1 MLKTLIAVIEKA
13 SVNFSGGLNVLTGET
28 GAGKSIVVDSINA
41 IMGERTSRELVRYG
55 ADNAYVSAY
64 FDDICDSALNKLKEF
79 DIELEDDNS
88 LLITRKISA
97 NGKSLCKVNGKTVTV
112 SMLKEICSYLVNVH
126 GQHDSQALLN
136 PDLQYNYID
145 MLLEDKSVLSDYK
158 ETFKKLISVRRKL
171 KSFAKDEDNK
181 ESLLELLNFQI
192 EELEKADIKVG
203 EREELTQKRTLIQKS
218 EDIIKSLNLA
228 ISVINGDDENI
239 GIEQACADVSRTL
252 FKFDET
258 KDVYDV
264 FNDINDKL
272 ELAKDKAEALLL
284 SIDFSPEEIEMIDE
298 KLDLYYKFSN
308 KYGQT
313 EQEMLDYLEKA
324 KEKRNS
330 ILFADEE
337 LNRLNEEYENL
348 LNITVKLADK
358 LSVERKKTAKIFE
371 EKVKQEL
378 AFLDM
383 PKMQFYVDFN
393 KGNLSST
400 GYDKIEFLISAN
412 PGEPPKSLSKVASG
426 GELSRIML
434 AIKNIISYNDTI
446 GTLIFDEIDTG
457 VSGRASQKIGLKLK
471 SVSKNT
477 QVICVTHSAQIASNA
492 DEHFLIQKKF
502 NDNKTFTCV
511 TPLDFEGRKQ
521 ELARIMGG
529 LEITDTKCRG
539 IIKSEFM
546 QRLTMGVNIEQKIES
561 PTCAAVLL

>member
-1 MLKTLIAVIEKA
+1 MLKTLDIENIAVIEKA

-41 IMGERTSRELVRYG
+41 ITGERTSRELVRYG

-79 DIELEDDNS
+79 DIELEEDNS

-171 KSFAKDEDNK
+171 KSFSKDEDNK

-203 EREELTQKRTLIQKS
+203 EREELTQKRALIQKS

-313 EQEMLDYLEKA
+313 EQKMLDYLEKA

-358 LSVERKKTAKIFE
+358 LSAERKKTAKIFE

-492 DEHFLIQKKF
+492 DEHFLIQKEF

-529 LEITDTKCRG
+529 LEITDT
-539 IIKSEFM
+539 
-546 QRLTMGVNIEQKIES
+546 
-561 PTCAAVLL
+561 LLQSAEELLNQNLCSD

>member
-1 MLKTLIAVIEKA
+1 MLKTLDIENIAVIEKA
-13 SVNFSGGLNVLTGET
+13 SVDFSGGLNVLTGET

-79 DIELEDDNS
+79 DIELEEDNS

-126 GQHDSQALLN
+126 GQHDSQSLLN

-203 EREELTQKRTLIQKS
+203 EREELTQKRALIQKS

-358 LSVERKKTAKIFE
+358 LSVERKKTAKVFE
-371 EKVKQEL
+371 ENVKQEL

-529 LEITDTKCRG
+529 LEITDT
-539 IIKSEFM
+539 
-546 QRLTMGVNIEQKIES
+546 
-561 PTCAAVLL
+561 LLQSAEELLNQNLCSD

>member
-1 MLKTLIAVIEKA
+1 MLKTLDIENIAVIEKA
-13 SVNFSGGLNVLTGET
+13 SVDFSGGLNVLTGET

-79 DIELEDDNS
+79 DIELEEDNS

-203 EREELTQKRTLIQKS
+203 EREELTKKRALIQKS

-313 EQEMLDYLEKA
+313 EQEMLNYLEKA

-358 LSVERKKTAKIFE
+358 LSTERKKTAKIFE
-371 EKVKQEL
+371 ENVKQEL

-502 NDNKTFTCV
+502 NNNKTFTCV

-529 LEITDTKCRG
+529 LEITDT
-539 IIKSEFM
+539 
-546 QRLTMGVNIEQKIES
+546 
-561 PTCAAVLL
+561 LLQSAEELLNQNLCSN

>member
-1 MLKTLIAVIEKA
+1 MLKTLDIENIAVIEKA

-79 DIELEDDNS
+79 DIELEEDNS

-203 EREELTQKRTLIQKS
+203 EREELTKKRALIQKS

-239 GIEQACADVSRTL
+239 GIEQTCADVSRTL

-308 KYGQT
+308 KYGRT

-324 KEKRNS
+324 KERRNS

-358 LSVERKKTAKIFE
+358 LSVERKKTAKVFE

-529 LEITDTKCRG
+529 LEITDT
-539 IIKSEFM
+539 
-546 QRLTMGVNIEQKIES
+546 
-561 PTCAAVLL
+561 LLQSAEELLNQNLCSD

>member
-1 MLKTLIAVIEKA
+1 MLKTLDIENIAVIEKA
-13 SVNFSGGLNVLTGET
+13 SVDFSGGLNVLTGET

-79 DIELEDDNS
+79 DIELEEDNS

-203 EREELTQKRTLIQKS
+203 EREELTKKRALIQKS
-218 EDIIKSLNLA
+218 EDVIKSLNLA

-239 GIEQACADVSRTL
+239 GIEQACPDVSRTL

-330 ILFADEE
+330 IFFADEE

-358 LSVERKKTAKIFE
+358 LSAERKKTAKIFE
-371 EKVKQEL
+371 ENVKQEL

-412 PGEPPKSLSKVASG
+412 PGEPPKYLSKVASG

-529 LEITDTKCRG
+529 LEITDT
-539 IIKSEFM
+539 
-546 QRLTMGVNIEQKIES
+546 
-561 PTCAAVLL
+561 LLQSAEELLNQNLCSD

>member
-1 MLKTLIAVIEKA
+1 MLKTLDIENIAVIEKA
-13 SVNFSGGLNVLTGET
+13 SVDFSGGLNVLTGET

-79 DIELEDDNS
+79 DIELEEDNS
-88 LLITRKISA
+88 LLITRKISS

-158 ETFKKLISVRRKL
+158 EAFKKLISVRRKL
-171 KSFAKDEDNK
+171 KSFAKDEDDK

-203 EREELTQKRTLIQKS
+203 EREELTKKRALIQKS

-252 FKFDET
+252 FKFNET

-358 LSVERKKTAKIFE
+358 LSVERKKTAKVFE
-371 EKVKQEL
+371 ENVKQEL

-502 NDNKTFTCV
+502 DENKTFTSV

-529 LEITDTKCRG
+529 LEITDT
-539 IIKSEFM
+539 
-546 QRLTMGVNIEQKIES
+546 
-561 PTCAAVLL
+561 LLQSAEELLNQNLCSD

>member
-1 MLKTLIAVIEKA
+1 MLKTLDIENIAVIEKA
-13 SVNFSGGLNVLTGET
+13 SVDFSGGLNVLTGET

-79 DIELEDDNS
+79 DIELEEDNS

-203 EREELTQKRTLIQKS
+203 EREELTKKRALIQKS
-218 EDIIKSLNLA
+218 EDIIKSLNHA

-239 GIEQACADVSRTL
+239 GIEQACADISRTL

-358 LSVERKKTAKIFE
+358 LSVDRKKTAKIFE

-502 NDNKTFTCV
+502 NDNKTFTSV

-529 LEITDTKCRG
+529 LEITDT
-539 IIKSEFM
+539 
-546 QRLTMGVNIEQKIES
+546 
-561 PTCAAVLL
+561 LLQSAEELLNQNLCSD

>member
-1 MLKTLIAVIEKA
+1 MLKTLDIENIAVIEKA

-79 DIELEDDNS
+79 DIELEEDNS

-203 EREELTQKRTLIQKS
+203 EREELTQKIALIQKS

-324 KEKRNS
+324 KEVVTKQKAN
-330 ILFADEE
+330 LKQAA
-337 LNRLNEEYENL
+337 NEA
-348 LNITVKLADK
+348 T
-358 LSVERKKTAKIFE
+358 
-371 EKVKQEL
+371 
-378 AFLDM
+378 
-383 PKMQFYVDFN
+383 MQ
-393 KGNLSST
+393 
-400 GYDKIEFLISAN
+400 
-412 PGEPPKSLSKVASG
+412 
-426 GELSRIML
+426 
-434 AIKNIISYNDTI
+434 
-446 GTLIFDEIDTG
+446 
-457 VSGRASQKIGLKLK
+457 
-471 SVSKNT
+471 
-477 QVICVTHSAQIASNA
+477 
-492 DEHFLIQKKF
+492 
-502 NDNKTFTCV
+502 
-511 TPLDFEGRKQ
+511 
-521 ELARIMGG
+521 
-529 LEITDTKCRG
+529 
-539 IIKSEFM
+539 
-546 QRLTMGVNIEQKIES
+546 
-561 PTCAAVLL
+561 

>member
-1 MLKTLIAVIEKA
+1 MLLLMCHVPLVAQSPQLFTSSEGLSCSQIESLMQDSKGYIWISTSYGLSRFDGVQFDTFYHDDNDSLSLAGNKVVSVIEDNQGKIWVA
-13 SVNFSGGLNVLTGET
+13 TTTNLQWYDSGNF
-28 GAGKSIVVDSINA
+28 D
-41 IMGERTSRELVRYG
+41 
-55 ADNAYVSAY
+55 
-64 FDDICDSALNKLKEF
+64 F
-79 DIELEDDNS
+79 
-88 LLITRKISA
+88 RKIKFESFDA
-97 NGKSLCKVNGKTVTV
+97 VQASSL
-112 SMLKEICSYLVNVH
+112 S
-126 GQHDSQALLN
+126 
-136 PDLQYNYID
+136 
-145 MLLEDKSVLSDYK
+145 
-158 ETFKKLISVRRKL
+158 ISGIA
-171 KSFAKDEDNK
+171 FAKDEDNK

-203 EREELTQKRTLIQKS
+203 EREELTKKRALIQKS

-358 LSVERKKTAKIFE
+358 LSVERKKTAKVFE
-371 EKVKQEL
+371 ENVKQEL

-529 LEITDTKCRG
+529 LEITDT
-539 IIKSEFM
+539 
-546 QRLTMGVNIEQKIES
+546 
-561 PTCAAVLL
+561 LLQSAEELLNQNLCSD

>member
-1 MLKTLIAVIEKA
+1 MLKTLDIENIAVIEKA
-13 SVNFSGGLNVLTGET
+13 SVDFSGGLNVLTGET

-64 FDDICDSALNKLKEF
+64 FDDICDSALNKLKKF
-79 DIELEDDNS
+79 DIELEEDNS

-112 SMLKEICSYLVNVH
+112 SMLIEICSYLVNVH

-145 MLLEDKSVLSDYK
+145 MLLKDKSVLSDYK

-203 EREELTQKRTLIQKS
+203 EREELTKKRALIQKS

-358 LSVERKKTAKIFE
+358 LSVERKKTAKVFE
-371 EKVKQEL
+371 ENVKQEL

-529 LEITDTKCRG
+529 LEITDT
-539 IIKSEFM
+539 
-546 QRLTMGVNIEQKIES
+546 
-561 PTCAAVLL
+561 LLQSAEELLNQNLCSD

>member
-1 MLKTLIAVIEKA
+1 MLKTLDIENIAVIEKA

-203 EREELTQKRTLIQKS
+203 EREELTQKRALIQKS

-529 LEITDTKCRG
+529 LEITDT
-539 IIKSEFM
+539 
-546 QRLTMGVNIEQKIES
+546 
-561 PTCAAVLL
+561 LLQSAEELLNQNLCSD

>member
-1 MLKTLIAVIEKA
+1 MLKTLDIENIAVIEKA
-13 SVNFSGGLNVLTGET
+13 SVDFSGGLNVLTGET

-64 FDDICDSALNKLKEF
+64 FDDICDSALNKLKKF
-79 DIELEDDNS
+79 DIELEEDNS

-181 ESLLELLNFQI
+181 ESQLELLNFQI

-358 LSVERKKTAKIFE
+358 LSVERKKAAKIFE
-371 EKVKQEL
+371 ENVKQEL

-502 NDNKTFTCV
+502 NNNKTFTCV

-529 LEITDTKCRG
+529 LEITDT
-539 IIKSEFM
+539 
-546 QRLTMGVNIEQKIES
+546 
-561 PTCAAVLL
+561 LLQSAEELLNQNLCSD

>member
-1 MLKTLIAVIEKA
+1 MLKTLDIENIAVIEKA
-13 SVNFSGGLNVLTGET
+13 SVDFSGGLNVLTGET

-64 FDDICDSALNKLKEF
+64 FDDICDSALNKLKKF
-79 DIELEDDNS
+79 DIELEEDNS

-203 EREELTQKRTLIQKS
+203 EREELTKKRALIQKS

-239 GIEQACADVSRTL
+239 GIEQA
-252 FKFDET
+252 
-258 KDVYDV
+258 VYDV

-358 LSVERKKTAKIFE
+358 LSVERKKTAKVFE
-371 EKVKQEL
+371 ENVKQEL

-529 LEITDTKCRG
+529 LEITDT
-539 IIKSEFM
+539 
-546 QRLTMGVNIEQKIES
+546 
-561 PTCAAVLL
+561 LLQSAEELLNQNLCSD

>member
-1 MLKTLIAVIEKA
+1 MLKTLDIENIAVIEKA
-13 SVNFSGGLNVLTGET
+13 SVDFSGGLNVLTGET

-79 DIELEDDNS
+79 DIELEEDNS
-88 LLITRKISA
+88 LLITRKISSS
-97 NGKSLCKVNGKTVTV
+97 GKSLCKVNGKTVTV

-158 ETFKKLISVRRKL
+158 EAFKKLISVRRKL
-171 KSFAKDEDNK
+171 KSFAKDEDDK

-203 EREELTQKRTLIQKS
+203 EREELTKKRALIQKS

-358 LSVERKKTAKIFE
+358 LSVERKKTAKVFE
-371 EKVKQEL
+371 ENVKQEL

-502 NDNKTFTCV
+502 DENKTFTSV

-529 LEITDTKCRG
+529 LEITDT
-539 IIKSEFM
+539 
-546 QRLTMGVNIEQKIES
+546 
-561 PTCAAVLL
+561 LLQSAEELLNQNLCSD

>member
-1 MLKTLIAVIEKA
+1 MLKTLDIENIAVIEKA
-13 SVNFSGGLNVLTGET
+13 SVDFSGGLNVLTGET

-64 FDDICDSALNKLKEF
+64 FEDICDSALNKLKEF
-79 DIELEDDNS
+79 DIELEEDNS
-88 LLITRKISA
+88 LLITRKISS

-158 ETFKKLISVRRKL
+158 EAFKKLISVRRKL
-171 KSFAKDEDNK
+171 KSFAKDEDDK

-203 EREELTQKRTLIQKS
+203 EREELTKKRALIQKS

-358 LSVERKKTAKIFE
+358 LSVERKKTAKVFE
-371 EKVKQEL
+371 ENVKQEL

-502 NDNKTFTCV
+502 DENKTFTSV

-529 LEITDTKCRG
+529 LEITDT
-539 IIKSEFM
+539 
-546 QRLTMGVNIEQKIES
+546 
-561 PTCAAVLL
+561 LLQSAEELLNQNLCSD

>member
-1 MLKTLIAVIEKA
+1 MLKTLDIENIAVIEKA
-13 SVNFSGGLNVLTGET
+13 SVDFSGGLNVLTGET

-64 FDDICDSALNKLKEF
+64 FDDICDSALNKLKKF
-79 DIELEDDNS
+79 DIELEEDNS
-88 LLITRKISA
+88 LLITRKISS

-203 EREELTQKRTLIQKS
+203 EREELTKKRALIQKS
-218 EDIIKSLNLA
+218 EDIIKNLNLA

-358 LSVERKKTAKIFE
+358 LSVERKKTAKVFE
-371 EKVKQEL
+371 ENVKQEL

-529 LEITDTKCRG
+529 LEITDT
-539 IIKSEFM
+539 
-546 QRLTMGVNIEQKIES
+546 
-561 PTCAAVLL
+561 LLQSAEELLNQNLCSD

>member
-1 MLKTLIAVIEKA
+1 MLKTLDIENIAVIEKA
-13 SVNFSGGLNVLTGET
+13 SVDFSGGLNVLTGET

-64 FDDICDSALNKLKEF
+64 FDDICDSALNKLKKF
-79 DIELEDDNS
+79 DIELEEDNS

-145 MLLEDKSVLSDYK
+145 MLLKDKSVLSDYK

-203 EREELTQKRTLIQKS
+203 EREELTKKRALIQKS

-358 LSVERKKTAKIFE
+358 LSVERKKTAKVFE
-371 EKVKQEL
+371 ENVKQEL

-400 GYDKIEFLISAN
+400 GYDKIKFLISAN

-529 LEITDTKCRG
+529 LEITDT
-539 IIKSEFM
+539 
-546 QRLTMGVNIEQKIES
+546 
-561 PTCAAVLL
+561 LLQSAEELLNQNLCSD

>member
-1 MLKTLIAVIEKA
+1 MLKTLDIENIAVIEKA
-13 SVNFSGGLNVLTGET
+13 SVDFSGGLNVLTGET

-79 DIELEDDNS
+79 DIELEEDNS

-158 ETFKKLISVRRKL
+158 ETFKKLISVRRKI

-203 EREELTQKRTLIQKS
+203 EREELTKKRALIQKS

-371 EKVKQEL
+371 ENVKQEL

-529 LEITDTKCRG
+529 LEITDT
-539 IIKSEFM
+539 
-546 QRLTMGVNIEQKIES
+546 
-561 PTCAAVLL
+561 LLQSAEELLNQNLCSD

>member
-1 MLKTLIAVIEKA
+1 MLKTLDIENIAVIEKA
-13 SVNFSGGLNVLTGET
+13 SVDFSGGLNVLTGET

-41 IMGERTSRELVRYG
+41 IMGERTSRDLVRYG

-64 FDDICDSALNKLKEF
+64 FDDICDSALNKLKKF
-79 DIELEDDNS
+79 DIELEEDNS

-203 EREELTQKRTLIQKS
+203 EREELTKKRALIQKS

-258 KDVYDV
+258 KDVYNV

-358 LSVERKKTAKIFE
+358 LSAERKKTAKIFE
-371 EKVKQEL
+371 ENVKQEL

-529 LEITDTKCRG
+529 LEITDT
-539 IIKSEFM
+539 
-546 QRLTMGVNIEQKIES
+546 
-561 PTCAAVLL
+561 LLQSAEELLNQNLCSD